1 MDPEGCAAF
10 IRSCTGDKCTAD
22 DTRIKN
28 LYAIWDTDKDN
39 ILVEENFLE
48 FYMNSCK
55 PERQGVV
62 WANLHSH
69 HYRNDLKKFDEIGL
83 EQVDANLLPRYIIVR
98 DSDFFL
104 TIYNLLESSPSIQ
117 KGTWELL

>member
-39 ILVEENFLE
+39 ILVEENFLIPYS
-48 FYMNSCK
+48 FDSKNSI
-55 PERQGVV
+55 
-62 WANLHSH
+62 
-69 HYRNDLKKFDEIGL
+69 F
-83 EQVDANLLPRYIIVR
+83 II
-98 DSDFFL
+98 FKYHTAFL
-104 TIYNLLESSPSIQ
+104 FHL
-117 KGTWELL
+117 